1 MQIGQNT
8 YVDIEI
14 HKMGEDKNFVTE
26 QESAFFGTSVPRN
39 MVLKDF
45 LQADDLVDLQI
56 IETAG
61 SSLPIIYV
69 AFLSDNN
76 EVINSFV
83 RQNTIIVKV
92 GTSAKHCDSFVVSI
106 YSSTPPNNGPMGE
119 RRLVEFGGFILNQD
133 FMVNFDSETY
143 FGNSLLVA
151 KAVLKKHLGLTPKK
165 GFMTG
170 ISKVNENQVKWMQSN
185 TTPCLFLAETL
196 IHMDI
201 RPSFP
206 LFAFDKYGTFHLN
219 DFNKVCKAGPV
230 VYFVSRPP
238 QKLNEIQYI
247 NNFSVDDFKDMY
259 NLYSGFNKITEIWGA
274 KEGISSYAKSYN
286 EPILASTKE
295 TDMLQSGNRT
305 AVNVIQSGNVHD
317 TYVESFVYNT
327 NKLVALSSLMGVV
340 ELSGNYFKSLKP
352 TDLVS
357 VSTGGADVT
366 ADGMYLIDTIRTQ
379 VDMQH
384 GGIIHTYVYVTR
396 DNKNNIENYIAN
408 PKKGLKILKKF
419 FSTLMNAV
427 SQLRVAYAAAQRII
441 DGKFMKDV
449 MSFAIETK
457 RNLLR
462 SFVVAGV
469 GVDFN
474 SSANL
479 LKSLTCVGN
488 SLMNTLTS
496 MLFPSAI
503 ADTLRDF
510 IIRKPSLK
518 SLLSKYIAEFVPPEL
533 QAAISLLTDS
543 LFETTNTLNSIAK
556 SNGIRVT
563 VNDTAGD
570 VEVEA
575 GADSIT
581 LGEDTVIDDT
591 NTSEIDYTADSS
603 EKVQNI
609 TEELAANSNWLGVD
623 IPFPIVDLTESQS
636 LMSREELKKYIADQT
651 IANLTNLGY
660 LKDLTDDQIQLLED
674 ILLGEEPVE
683 NVSQVNE
690 LARQINKNAGS
701 TLYYRY
707 WGTFGQGL
715 ENILF
720 YAWSAGDKYV
730 YTDSAV
736 LNANSVLYDFD
747 GSYYQG
753 EEFYIAKNKEDYRV
767 YYKDEAKTVLA
778 VRSSSR
784 DKKDKGLLDLTSFY
798 IKKCYKDKYR
808 TIPCTKFINASQN
821 ARIFFACPSSEE
833 NIRFYI
839 NSKRI
844 DIIEDLE
851 EREDY
856 IGKAAI
862 GYFPID
868 LGFINGW
875 GASVPYTVYYTN
887 LGYNSNSVLFEV
899 KQGGM
904 V

>member
-1 MQIGQNT
+1 MQISQTT

-14 HKMGEDKNFVTE
+14 HKVAENRSFVTQSE
-26 QESAFFGTSVPRN
+26 ADFFGTSVQRN

-92 GTSAKHCDSFVVSI
+92 GTSAQHCDSFVVSI
-106 YSSTPPNNGPMGE
+106 YSSSPPNNGPMGE

-133 FMVNFDSETY
+133 FMVNFESNTY

-151 KAVLKKHLGLTPKK
+151 QAVLKKHLGATPKK
-165 GFMTG
+165 GFLTG

-219 DFNKVCKAGPV
+219 DFNKVWKAGPKV
-230 VYFVSRPP
+230 NFVSRPP
-238 QKLNEIQYI
+238 QKLTEIQYI

-274 KEGISSYAKSYN
+274 KEGITTYAKSYN

-305 AVNVIQSGNVHD
+305 SVNVIQSANVHS
-317 TYVESFVYNT
+317 TYVESFVHNT
-327 NKLVALSSLMGVV
+327 NKLVALSSLMGVI
-340 ELSGNYFKSLKP
+340 ELSGNYFKDLKP

-384 GGIIHTYVYVTR
+384 GGMIHTYIYVTR

-408 PKKGLKILKKF
+408 PKKGLKILKKAF
-419 FSTLMNAV
+419 ATLMNAV
-427 SQLRVAYAAAQRII
+427 SQLRVAYAMGQRIV
-441 DGKFMKDV
+441 DGSYMKEV
-449 MSFAIETK
+449 MSFALETK

-462 SFVVAGV
+462 SFTVAGV
-469 GVDFN
+469 GIDFN

-488 SLMNTLTS
+488 SLMNTLVS
-496 MLFPSAI
+496 MILPSAI
-503 ADTLRDF
+503 ADTFRDF
-510 IIRKPSLK
+510 ILRKPSLK

-533 QAAISLLTDS
+533 QSIISLLSDS

-563 VNDTAGD
+563 ADDTAGNAIGTD
-570 VEVEA
+570 SVTAEV
-575 GADSIT
+575 
-581 LGEDTVIDDT
+581 GEDTVIDNT
-591 NTSEIDYTADSS
+591 NTSEIDYTSDSS
-603 EKVQNI
+603 EKVQNV
-609 TEELAANSNWLGVD
+609 TEELINNSSWLGLD
-623 IPFPIVDLTESQS
+623 IPFPILDLTESQS
-636 LMSREELKKYIADQT
+636 LMSYEELKKYVADQT
-651 IANLTNLGY
+651 VANLTNLGY
-660 LKDLTDDQIQLLED
+660 MKDLTEDQIALFED
-674 ILLGEEPVE
+674 ILLGEKPVE
-683 NVSQVNE
+683 DIKDVNE
-690 LARQINKNAGS
+690 LARQINQNAGN

-715 ENILF
+715 ENILL
-720 YAWSAGDKYV
+720 YAWTANDKFV
-730 YTDSAV
+730 YTDTV
-736 LNANSVLYDFD
+736 LLNANSALYNFN
-747 GSYYQG
+747 GTYYEG
-753 EEFYIAKNKEDYRV
+753 EEFLIEKEGNDYRV
-767 YYKDEAKTVLA
+767 MYIDGLEKKRA
-778 VRSSSR
+778 VRSSSK
-784 DKKDKGLLDLTSFY
+784 DKKDKGLLGLTNY
-798 IKKCYKDKYR
+798 YVKKCYKDKYR
-808 TIPCTKFINASQN
+808 TLPCTKLINATQN

-833 NIRFYI
+833 DLRFYV
-839 NSKRI
+839 NSKRV
-844 DIIEDLE
+844 DIIENLE

-856 IGKAAI
+856 ISKPAI

-875 GASVPYTVYYTN
+875 GMPVPYTVYYTN